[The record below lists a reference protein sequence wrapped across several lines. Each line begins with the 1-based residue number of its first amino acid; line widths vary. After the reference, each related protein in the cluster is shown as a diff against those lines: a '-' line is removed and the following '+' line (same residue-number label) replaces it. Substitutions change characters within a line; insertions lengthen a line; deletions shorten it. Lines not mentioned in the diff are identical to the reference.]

1 MAQVELKVKQR
12 SRVGG
17 RRPRS
22 LRRSGFIP
30 AVVYG
35 GKKGSIPLSIDR
47 VYLEKKVGTLYE
59 NQLIALQVEGEDRKG
74 SWVAIVKE
82 LQEDH
87 LKGGLLHVDFKE
99 VALSE
104 KLTATVP
111 VTAVKE
117 AIGVTRDGGILEH
130 ILREIEVSCLPTEIP
145 ERIPVDV
152 SSLAIGDSFRVRD
165 IELEGEVEVLTD
177 PEVIIFT
184 VAAPRVEEEV
194 EAAEVAEGE
203 EAEAAEEGEVG
214 GEKKEAAAGEKEERD
229 KGRAN

>member
-1 MAQVELKVKQR
+1 MAQVELKVKKRPQ
-12 SRVGG
+12 VGG

-22 LRRSGFIP
+22 LRRSGQIP

-35 GKKGSIPLSIDR
+35 GKQGSVPLSIDR
-47 VYLEKKVGTLYE
+47 IYLEKQVGPLYE
-59 NQLIALQVEGEDRKG
+59 NQLISLQVEGEDRKD

-82 LQEDH
+82 LQADH

-111 VTAVKE
+111 VEAVKE
-117 AIGVTRDGGILEH
+117 PIGVTRDGGILEH
-130 ILREIEVSCLPTEIP
+130 VLREIEVRCLPTQIP

-152 SSLAIGDSFRVRD
+152 SSLAIGDSFRVSD
-165 IELEGEVEVLTD
+165 IELEEGVEVLTD

-194 EAAEVAEGE
+194 VEEEGEAAEAAAEGE
-203 EAEAAEEGEVG
+203 AGEDKKVEGG
-214 GEKKEAAAGEKEERD
+214 GEKEEGD
-229 KGRAN
+229 KGRSD

>member
-1 MAQVELKVKQR
+1 MAQVELKVKKR

-22 LRRSGFIP
+22 LRRSGQIP

-35 GKKGSIPLSIDR
+35 GKKGAISLSIDR
-47 VYLEKKVGTLYE
+47 VYLEKQVGTLYE
-59 NQLIALQVEGEDRKG
+59 NQLVSLQVDEAGGKEP
-74 SWVAIVKE
+74 WVAIVKE
-82 LQEDH
+82 LQADH

-130 ILREIEVSCLPTEIP
+130 VLREIEVRCLPTQIP
-145 ERIPVDV
+145 ERLPVDV

-165 IELEGEVEVLTD
+165 IEMEEGVEVLTD

-184 VAAPRVEEEV
+184 VAAPRVEE
-194 EAAEVAEGE
+194 
-203 EAEAAEEGEVG
+203 AEE
-214 GEKKEAAAGEKEERD
+214 EKEEE
-229 KGRAN
+229 